1 MLYFIYIFFFQ
12 LEVCEFILI
21 YVYLYFS
28 YCVFAVP
35 LPPTN
40 VTYNKSSLTSY
51 SFDAVWSPP
60 KTISEFDRYQV
71 ALGIRNSVRQTISRS
86 EKRIAHFNE
95 NLEPGRT
102 YEVIVKTVSGNVA
115 SWPAAV
121 NITTSVFFLNM
132 LLILIFVSC
141 LS

>member
-1 MLYFIYIFFFQ
+1 M
-12 LEVCEFILI
+12 
-21 YVYLYFS
+21 
-28 YCVFAVP
+28 
-35 LPPTN
+35 
-40 VTYNKSSLTSY
+40 TSY

-121 NITTSVFFLNM
+121 NITTSMNFFFFLNFNM
-132 LLILIFVSC
+132 LLILIFVSFLC
-141 LS
+141 